1 MLCSWDK
8 YMPNSGIGQPV
19 FFDQM
24 ADSKMMELP
33 GKTL

>member
-1 MLCSWDK
+1 MLCSLNQ
-8 YMPNSGIGQPV
+8 YMPNSGVGQPV

-24 ADSKMMELP
+24 ADPKMMELP